1 MAEIVVISPEDEIYP
16 KDWLAAWFPTLPALH
31 TLGNLDLLRLPLTA
45 LFCSRKCPGDAILKA
60 YDLAQELRE
69 KEIPVIGGF
78 HTPVEKD
85 MLEILLRGK
94 GPIVIC
100 PARGLEGMR
109 MPPALREGVDQ
120 GRILILSTA
129 PHQKKR
135 ITQELAEERNIFVAA
150 LATELKFVYTEPD
163 GNLEKLKIQHASY
176 LTRINC

>member
-1 MAEIVVISPEDEIYP
+1 MAEIVIISPEDEIYP
-16 KDWLAAWFPTLPALH
+16 KDRLATWFPNLPALH

-94 GPIVIC
+94 GPVVIC
-100 PARGLEGMR
+100 PARE
-109 MPPALREGVDQ
+109 
-120 GRILILSTA
+120 
-129 PHQKKR
+129 
-135 ITQELAEERNIFVAA
+135 
-150 LATELKFVYTEPD
+150 
-163 GNLEKLKIQHASY
+163 
-176 LTRINC
+176 